1 MMQVIFLR
9 QAHRFIKRA
18 DTPLKAKIHEEIAK
32 IQHDPQCG
40 ELLTGKLKGIRSKHF
55 FFVRTQYRIAYKIQ
69 NNILVIAIASRENF
83 YRDLTV

>member
-1 MMQVIFLR
+1 MQVIFLR

-18 DTPLKAKIHEEIAK
+18 DVHLKAKIHEEIEK
-32 IQHDPQCG
+32 IQRDPHCG

-55 FFVRTQYRIAYKIQ
+55 SFVRTQYRIAYKIQ
-69 NNILVIAIASRENF
+69 NSILVIAIASRENF